1 MEDQRHSRAS
11 SGNPKILQNYI
22 MTNQEPDDKL
32 TPEQIVNWRN
42 ILVRMIGPYALIMPY
57 EDVQKMRDNMNALF
71 NADEPEA
78 NATAEHANNNN
89 D

>member
-1 MEDQRHSRAS
+1 
-11 SGNPKILQNYI
+11 